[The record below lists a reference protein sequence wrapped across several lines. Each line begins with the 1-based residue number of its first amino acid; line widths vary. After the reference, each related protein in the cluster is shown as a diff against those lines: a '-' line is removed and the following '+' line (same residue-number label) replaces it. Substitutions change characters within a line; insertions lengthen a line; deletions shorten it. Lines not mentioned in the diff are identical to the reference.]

1 MRKKTYIQ
9 PIINVVSIACQQLI
23 AVSDVSTSGAEGLGY
38 DKNGGDPEAGW

>member
-23 AVSDVSTSGAEGLGY
+23 AVSDVSTSGGVNLGY
-38 DKNGGDPEAGW
+38 DKNGGDQGEAW